1 MGIYDTNAL
10 GLDLSH
16 YDEKVDAAQLEGNV
30 DFLTIKAGGS
40 DNGLY
45 QDARFAER
53 VQMAYDIGA
62 ACGAY
67 WFVGPRYWLEKSQ
80 TMPGIDNMT
89 DDQHPLLQ
97 FIMQTLK
104 NKYIHWLAFDVEDA
118 SLVTSAGQV
127 TDVWVKFYISD
138 LVQRIQRQQG
148 RGNMRPFK
156 MGVYSRRSFMDDPAN
171 PQTSLSTYLGVQ
183 PDLFIWT
190 ANWVNGTGATL
201 PMGDIYKLRPADAHI
216 PYSFGYSP
224 TRPKTWQFFQWSGDA
239 GRVYRSPAVTN
250 AAGAARG
257 LDLNLFNGSLADLK
271 TWAGITTPTPPP
283 VPDPEP
289 EPGDPD
295 TAAALANILAGV
307 NDIKAALAQG
317 GTWKVG

>member
-1 MGIYDTNAL
+1 MGIYDNMAL

-16 YDEKVDAAQLEGNV
+16 YDEKVDAAQLDGNV

-40 DNGLY
+40 DGAGVKPY
-45 QDARFAER
+45 ADALFADR

-80 TMPGIDNMT
+80 TMQGIDNLT

-104 NKYIHWLAFDVEDA
+104 NKLIYWLAFDVEDA
-118 SLVTSAGQV
+118 SLITSAGQV
-127 TDVWVKFYISD
+127 TDVWVKHYISD

-148 RGNMRPFK
+148 KGNVRPFK

-190 ANWVNGTGATL
+190 ANWVNGTGQTL
-201 PMGDIYKLRPADAHI
+201 PMDQVYKLRPADAQI
-216 PYSFGYSP
+216 PYSFGWAPS
-224 TRPKTWQFFQWSGDA
+224 RPKTWQFFQWSGDA

-257 LDLNLFNGSLADLK
+257 LDINLFNGTVADLK
-271 TWAGITTPTPPP
+271 TWAGITTPEPPP
-283 VPDPEP
+283 PPP
-289 EPGDPD
+289 PADPD
-295 TAAALANILAGV
+295 TAAALARIE
-307 NDIKAALAQG
+307 AALAALPARIDKPG
-317 GTWKVG
+317 WLA